1 MLNIFRLH
9 NIQIKTTKIFDKQLR
24 TSRFHYER
32 NYFHLLDVKEFLS
45 ADFNLARFTQSSSSF
60 LPTNAEIIKVKLQ
73 KYRIFHKYLLLISG

>member
-24 TSRFHYER
+24 TNRFHYQR
-32 NYFHLLDVKEFLS
+32 NYFHLLDVKEILS
-45 ADFNLARFTQSSSSF
+45 ADFNLARFTQGSSSF
-60 LPTNAEIIKVKLQ
+60 LLTNAEIIKVKLQ